1 MTPEQIQ
8 VIAEKASEE
17 ALQKFLLILG
27 VDTSKPEG
35 VLDLQKDF
43 LYTREARLGK
53 EELVKKGKLTLVGAF
68 IMAILALLVNGF
80 FNYHPGQ

>member
-1 MTPEQIQ
+1 MTPEQIEA
-8 VIAEKASEE
+8 IAAKASEE

-43 LYTREARLGK
+43 LYTRESRLGK
-53 EELVKKGKLTLVGAF
+53 EELIKKGKVTLIGAF
-68 IMAILALLVNGF
+68 VTAILALIVKGL
-80 FNYHPGQ
+80 YAGQ